1 MQYALAGCEQL
12 SSFAPLEQQMARLR
26 AAAST
31 SRLFAG
37 SCMRNIW
44 QFAQKAFAY
53 TAQQDAIANLDDGR
67 IRRAD
72 ERLGS
77 Y

>member
-1 MQYALAGCEQL
+1 MRWQAVNSLAL
-12 SSFAPLEQQMARLR
+12 SRAPLEQMARLR